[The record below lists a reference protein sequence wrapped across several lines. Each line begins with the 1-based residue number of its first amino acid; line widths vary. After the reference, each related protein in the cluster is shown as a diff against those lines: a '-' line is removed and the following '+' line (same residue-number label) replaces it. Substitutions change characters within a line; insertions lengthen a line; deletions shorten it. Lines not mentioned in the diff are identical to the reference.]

1 MLPVG
6 LGCQFLIPLWVFSNG
21 RRLIKYKTHTYLYIL
36 GYLKPLQVQ
45 KIFYMLIHLYMSS
58 KYGML
63 KITNDKKES
72 INSDDQQFHQC
83 QQN

>member
-1 MLPVG
+1 
-6 LGCQFLIPLWVFSNG
+6 
-21 RRLIKYKTHTYLYIL
+21 
-36 GYLKPLQVQ
+36 
-45 KIFYMLIHLYMSS
+45 MSS